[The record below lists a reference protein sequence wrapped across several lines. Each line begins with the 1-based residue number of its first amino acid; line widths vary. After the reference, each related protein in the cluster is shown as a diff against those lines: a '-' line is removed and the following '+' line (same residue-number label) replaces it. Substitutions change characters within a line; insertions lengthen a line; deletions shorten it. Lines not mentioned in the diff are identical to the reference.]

1 MSAAAPIVLAANAPF
16 ALSTDVRQPASNPA
30 LVYLAGLHSRNS
42 RVSMTS
48 KLNVVARLLGWT
60 DIYDCPWQELRA
72 DYVIGILTKLA
83 EEGGRPRADGE
94 PRGRQGTCINC
105 YLSAI
110 KGVAKAAWLSKRL
123 PYETFLEISAVK
135 GVRVSREMAGRSL
148 SYRESGKLI
157 RVLEETD
164 IRTVRDRA
172 MLLLMLGCGL
182 RRGEIPDLRFEDYD
196 REDGSLTLI
205 GKGDKERTVYLP
217 DEVAEALDAWI
228 DGFRG
233 KAPGRM
239 FGRIRKNG
247 ELSLATA
254 LDPRSVG
261 LILKTRLDE
270 AGIDERT
277 TPHDLRR
284 TFATRL
290 LDDKVDIVTI
300 KNMMGH
306 ANIQTTT
313 RYDRRDD
320 ETQKR
325 AARNVRL

>member
-1 MSAAAPIVLAANAPF
+1 
-16 ALSTDVRQPASNPA
+16 
-30 LVYLAGLHSRNS
+30 
-42 RVSMTS
+42 
-48 KLNVVARLLGWT
+48 
-60 DIYDCPWQELRA
+60 
-72 DYVIGILTKLA
+72 
-83 EEGGRPRADGE
+83 
-94 PRGRQGTCINC
+94 
-105 YLSAI
+105 
-110 KGVAKAAWLSKRL
+110 
-123 PYETFLEISAVK
+123 
-135 GVRVSREMAGRSL
+135 MAGRSL

-157 RVLEETD
+157 RALEETD

-196 REDGSLTLI
+196 RKDGALTLI

-217 DEVAEALDAWI
+217 GEVAEALDAWI

-261 LILKTRLDE
+261 LILKNRLDA